1 MYWSVVFYCLNLLL
15 ILSSIHTTTN
25 SERFYSWRSNGKKKR
40 TNLRLQDLT
49 ARKFEA
55 TRHKN
60 HPKTRIQDQSKT
72 LLRLRDQAK
81 IFFDPHF
88 SSYHSIPLTVHSF
101 TPPPTTP
108 TVNTLF
114 TYKKQRTKATTILQP
129 EMFHP
134 RGEGQTRQSIIRVV
148 QSLNLLYTTLD
159 RKGTP
164 FVYLPLTS
172 LELCI
177 PCNYC
182 KGTLFKIWMNHKTR
196 TFFTTFFTPIKCIC

>member
-15 ILSSIHTTTN
+15 ILSLIHTPTN
-25 SERFYSWRSNGKKKR
+25 SERFYSWRSNRKKKR

-49 ARKFEA
+49 PRKFEA

-101 TPPPTTP
+101 YAPPPTTP

-114 TYKKQRTKATTILQP
+114 TYKKTAHQSHHNTSTRDVPPQGGGANSTKY
-129 EMFHP
+129 
-134 RGEGQTRQSIIRVV
+134 
-148 QSLNLLYTTLD
+148 YT
-159 RKGTP
+159 GGP
-164 FVYLPLTS
+164 
-172 LELCI
+172 I
-177 PCNYC
+177 P
-182 KGTLFKIWMNHKTR
+182 
-196 TFFTTFFTPIKCIC
+196 

>member
-15 ILSSIHTTTN
+15 ILSLIHTPTN
-25 SERFYSWRSNGKKKR
+25 SERFYSWRSNRKKKR

-49 ARKFEA
+49 PRKFEA

-60 HPKTRIQDQSKT
+60 HPKQGFKT
-72 LLRLRDQAK
+72 NQKRSWDSETK
-81 IFFDPHF
+81 PKF
-88 SSYHSIPLTVHSF
+88 SSTHIFQVTILYPLTVHSF
-101 TPPPTTP
+101 YPPAPTTP

-114 TYKKQRTKATTILQP
+114 MYKKQRTKATTILHP

-134 RGEGQTRQSIIRVV
+134 RGEGQTQQSIIQVV
-148 QSLNLLYTTLD
+148 QSLNLLYTILD

-172 LELCI
+172 
-177 PCNYC
+177 
-182 KGTLFKIWMNHKTR
+182 
-196 TFFTTFFTPIKCIC
+196 

>member
-15 ILSSIHTTTN
+15 ILSSIHTPTN
-25 SERFYSWRSNGKKKR
+25 SERFFSWRSNGKKKR
-40 TNLRLQDLT
+40 TNMRLQDLT

-60 HPKTRIQDQSKT
+60 HPKTRIWDQSKT

-101 TPPPTTP
+101 YPPPPHPHTTP
-108 TVNTLF
+108 KVNTLF
-114 TYKKQRTKATTILQP
+114 MYKKQRTKATTILQP

-134 RGEGQTRQSIIRVV
+134 RGEGQTQQSIIRVV
-148 QSLNLLYTTLD
+148 QSLNLLYTILDKKRNLSLPSTDKFRTLH
-159 RKGTP
+159 P
-164 FVYLPLTS
+164 F
-172 LELCI
+172 
-177 PCNYC
+177 
-182 KGTLFKIWMNHKTR
+182 
-196 TFFTTFFTPIKCIC
+196 

>member
-15 ILSSIHTTTN
+15 ILSSIHTPTN

-55 TRHKN
+55 TRNKN
-60 HPKTRIQDQSKT
+60 HPKTRIRDQSKT

-88 SSYHSIPLTVHSF
+88 WSYHSIPLTVHSF
-101 TPPPTTP
+101 YPPAPTTP

-114 TYKKQRTKATTILQP
+114 MYKKQRTKATTILHP

-134 RGEGQTRQSIIRVV
+134 RGEGQTQQSIIQVV
-148 QSLNLLYTTLD
+148 QSLNLLYTILD
-159 RKGTP
+159 KKRNP
-164 FVYLPLTS
+164 F
-172 LELCI
+172 CI
-177 PCNYC
+177 PSTD
-182 KGTLFKIWMNHKTR
+182 KFRTLHPF
-196 TFFTTFFTPIKCIC
+196 